1 MSVQSPQPKIKYLTN
16 KDLME
21 EIHRSK
27 LSFCSYVEDKYSRYD
42 FIVADVSQITQDR
55 IEIERAK
62 KLTELQAAEK
72 KASNVRNNKEF
83 KSSLTIDD
91 VPPDSIVVRVMTY
104 EHIPLNPEKEG
115 KAKTIKDSH
124 ARCNFPPFQHYIVRD
139 NEVICVLKSHWQGG
153 LENGH
158 FCKDHGKMTNNLALM
173 FMKLVDRYGHR
184 GNWRGYCV
192 DTETEALTQRGWLN
206 YQQLTI
212 DDIILSY
219 DIEDGNLKW
228 SKIKSIFKDHYEGNM
243 FRMTVTG
250 MDALV
255 TPGHKFVTQD
265 GLKKTEYLL
274 EKDRLILMGNS
285 VKDNNFQKYPDEL
298 VELIGWV
305 ITEGNFYTRKDGTS
319 YQRVTI
325 YQNEGEYANR
335 IRFCLNALNM
345 SFSEYSR
352 KRTKNYQIA
361 FTLSKDASQKII
373 SIINQK
379 NLTMDIIL
387 SLAHHQRE
395 LLIQTMV
402 SADGWVRG
410 NTFSYCQKN
419 KEHMDM
425 FLALCTI
432 SGYQASCKKR
442 EIITKV
448 NKLTSYIYEANVFSR
463 QKHSVVENINF
474 HGAKRT
480 GKENGTLG
488 KGKIYHP
495 NEPTV
500 PYDDM
505 VWCPQTEYGT
515 FVARRNGKIYLT
527 GNTYLEEMKSQALLQ
542 LSLVGLQFDESR
554 SETPNPFAY
563 YTQTITNSFMRILN
577 LEKKNQSIRD
587 DMLIMAGSNPSYTR
601 MVENEIAQKKDV

>member
-1 MSVQSPQPKIKYLTN
+1 
-16 KDLME
+16 
-21 EIHRSK
+21 
-27 LSFCSYVEDKYSRYD
+27 
-42 FIVADVSQITQDR
+42 
-55 IEIERAK
+55 
-62 KLTELQAAEK
+62 
-72 KASNVRNNKEF
+72 
-83 KSSLTIDD
+83 
-91 VPPDSIVVRVMTY
+91 
-104 EHIPLNPEKEG
+104 
-115 KAKTIKDSH
+115 
-124 ARCNFPPFQHYIVRD
+124 
-139 NEVICVLKSHWQGG
+139 
-153 LENGH
+153 
-158 FCKDHGKMTNNLALM
+158 
-173 FMKLVDRYGHR
+173 
-184 GNWRGYCV
+184 
-192 DTETEALTQRGWLN
+192 
-206 YQQLTI
+206 
-212 DDIILSY
+212 
-219 DIEDGNLKW
+219 
-228 SKIKSIFKDHYEGNM
+228 
-243 FRMTVTG
+243 
-250 MDALV
+250 
-255 TPGHKFVTQD
+255 
-265 GLKKTEYLL
+265 
-274 EKDRLILMGNS
+274 
-285 VKDNNFQKYPDEL
+285 
-298 VELIGWV
+298 
-305 ITEGNFYTRKDGTS
+305 
-319 YQRVTI
+319 
-325 YQNEGEYANR
+325 
-335 IRFCLNALNM
+335 
-345 SFSEYSR
+345 
-352 KRTKNYQIA
+352 
-361 FTLSKDASQKII
+361 
-373 SIINQK
+373 
-379 NLTMDIIL
+379 MDIIL

-432 SGYQASCKKR
+432 SGYQVSCKKR

-601 MVENEIAQKKDV
+601 MVENEMAQKKDS

>member
-1 MSVQSPQPKIKYLTN
+1 
-16 KDLME
+16 
-21 EIHRSK
+21 
-27 LSFCSYVEDKYSRYD
+27 
-42 FIVADVSQITQDR
+42 
-55 IEIERAK
+55 
-62 KLTELQAAEK
+62 
-72 KASNVRNNKEF
+72 
-83 KSSLTIDD
+83 
-91 VPPDSIVVRVMTY
+91 
-104 EHIPLNPEKEG
+104 
-115 KAKTIKDSH
+115 
-124 ARCNFPPFQHYIVRD
+124 
-139 NEVICVLKSHWQGG
+139 
-153 LENGH
+153 
-158 FCKDHGKMTNNLALM
+158 
-173 FMKLVDRYGHR
+173 MKLVDRYGHR

>member
-1 MSVQSPQPKIKYLTN
+1 
-16 KDLME
+16 
-21 EIHRSK
+21 
-27 LSFCSYVEDKYSRYD
+27 
-42 FIVADVSQITQDR
+42 
-55 IEIERAK
+55 
-62 KLTELQAAEK
+62 
-72 KASNVRNNKEF
+72 
-83 KSSLTIDD
+83 
-91 VPPDSIVVRVMTY
+91 
-104 EHIPLNPEKEG
+104 
-115 KAKTIKDSH
+115 
-124 ARCNFPPFQHYIVRD
+124 
-139 NEVICVLKSHWQGG
+139 
-153 LENGH
+153 
-158 FCKDHGKMTNNLALM
+158 
-173 FMKLVDRYGHR
+173 
-184 GNWRGYCV
+184 
-192 DTETEALTQRGWLN
+192 
-206 YQQLTI
+206 
-212 DDIILSY
+212 
-219 DIEDGNLKW
+219 
-228 SKIKSIFKDHYEGNM
+228 
-243 FRMTVTG
+243 MTVTG

-474 HGAKRT
+474 QIGRAH
-480 GKENGTLG
+480 
-488 KGKIYHP
+488 
-495 NEPTV
+495 V
-500 PYDDM
+500 
-505 VWCPQTEYGT
+505 
-515 FVARRNGKIYLT
+515 
-527 GNTYLEEMKSQALLQ
+527 
-542 LSLVGLQFDESR
+542 
-554 SETPNPFAY
+554 
-563 YTQTITNSFMRILN
+563 
-577 LEKKNQSIRD
+577 
-587 DMLIMAGSNPSYTR
+587 
-601 MVENEIAQKKDV
+601 